1 MIEQIGD
8 EDGMGD
14 EGAATTVHVGLHGMA
29 PVFNSTQE
37 EWTEYIERL
46 DSYFIAND
54 LTDPAKKRAIL
65 VNVVGPRTYR
75 LIKTL
80 YLPDKP

>member
-1 MIEQIGD
+1 MIEQIGN
-8 EDGMGD
+8 EDGIGD
-14 EGAATTVHVGLHGMA
+14 EGAVTTVHVGLYGTG
-29 PVFNSTQE
+29 PVFDSTQE
-37 EWTEYIERL
+37 MWTEYIEWL

-65 VNVVGPRTYR
+65 VNVIGPKTYR

-80 YLPDKP
+80 LTG

>member
-8 EDGMGD
+8 GDRMSD

-29 PVFNSTQE
+29 PVFYSTQE
-37 EWTEYIERL
+37 EWTEYVERL
-46 DSYFIAND
+46 DSYFITND

-65 VNVVGPRTYR
+65 VNAVGPKTYR

-80 YLPDKP
+80 LTG